1 MISHELAM
9 ELWRRAARA
18 KVGIRIPTN
27 DVNYLCQVLYA
38 ARRAEDD
45 EELTALSLV
54 KVKDGVWIVKN
65 SKR

>member
-18 KVGIRIPTN
+18 EFGIRIPTD
-27 DVNYLCQVLYA
+27 DVVYLSQTLYA

-45 EELTALSLV
+45 EELTALSVV
-54 KVKDGVWIVKN
+54 KVKGAVWIVKN